1 MTATVPAARTIIAED
16 DVVTGT
22 AVRART
28 WLDAGELANW
38 CGGNGEV
45 LVPAFAPNA
54 TIAAGTAK
62 TWYFRVTPPGRAV
75 RRTWHLWLTGNAA
88 LEFKDT
94 ASATQNYII
103 ADSGTLLVYQE
114 DLSAKSAALQTIN
127 FTLTNAASSATV
139 TVLGVTC
146 FEAPRI
152 TLDGDAA
159 DLGVELTTLSVREPI
174 EARDYSSVG
183 GIARALT
190 SPQRRQYINIA
201 RPRTTTDAWST
212 TSGVLV
218 ALLVEVPILARKLL
232 PADTSGNVR
241 FAAYVSASDGAT
253 SGEIDITNSASGNN
267 VTITATTP
275 GTGWSWVTVDF
286 PADILCEDLAEASG
300 WPDGALLTVA
310 AKVLDIQFRR
320 SAGAGTFYV
329 ASIAAVGY

>member
-75 RRTWHLWLTGNAA
+75 RRTWHLWLSGNAA

-139 TVLGVTC
+139 TVLSVTC

-212 TSGVLV
+212 TSGTLV

-241 FAAYVSASDGAT
+241 FAVYV
-253 SGEIDITNSASGNN
+253 SASGNN

-300 WPDGALLTVA
+300 WPDGALLTA
-310 AKVLDIQFRR
+310 DPKTLSIQFRR
-320 SAGAGTFYV
+320 TAGAGTFYV
-329 ASIAAVGY
+329 ASIAAVEY

>member
-1 MTATVPAARTIIAED
+1 MTATVPAARTIIAEA
-16 DVVTGT
+16 DVVTGQ

-45 LVPAFAPNA
+45 LVPAFAPNFA
-54 TIAAGTAK
+54 IAAGSTA

-75 RRTWHLWLTGNAA
+75 RRTWHLWLSGNAV

-94 ASATQNYII
+94 SSATQNYII

-114 DLSAKSAALQTIN
+114 DLSAKSASLQTIN

-159 DLGVELTTLSVREPI
+159 DLGVELTTLQVREPI
-174 EARDYSSVG
+174 EARDYSSIVG
-183 GIARALT
+183 VALALA
-190 SPQRRQYINIA
+190 SPQRRQYFNIA

-212 TSGVLV
+212 TSGTF
-218 ALLVEVPILARKLL
+218 ASILLEVPILARKVYRT
-232 PADTSGNVR
+232 DTTGNVR

-253 SGEIDITNSASGNN
+253 SGEIRVTNNATTS
-267 VTITATTP
+267 TITIAATTP
-275 GTGWSWVTVDF
+275 GTGWSWVTGDF
-286 PADILCEDLAEASG
+286 AADILCEDLTQATG
-300 WPDGALLTVA
+300 WPSGALLTSVS
-310 AKVLDIQFRR
+310 KTLTIDIRR

-329 ASIAAVGY
+329 ATVAAVEY

>member
-1 MTATVPAARTIIAED
+1 MTATVPAARTVIAEA
-16 DVVTGT
+16 DVVTGQ

-45 LVPAFAPNA
+45 LVPAFAPNFA
-54 TIAAGTAK
+54 IAAGSAA

-75 RRTWHLWLTGNAA
+75 RRTWHLWLSGNAV

-94 ASATQNYII
+94 SSATQNYII

-159 DLGVELTTLSVREPI
+159 DLGVELTTLQVREPI
-174 EARDYSSVG
+174 EARDYSSIVG
-183 GIARALT
+183 VALALA
-190 SPQRRQYINIA
+190 SPQRRQYFNIA
-201 RPRTTTDAWST
+201 RPRTTADAWAT
-212 TSGVLV
+212 TSGTF
-218 ALLVEVPILARKLL
+218 ASILLEVPILARKVYRT
-232 PADTSGNVR
+232 DTTGNVR
-241 FAAYVSASDGAT
+241 FAVYVSASDGTT
-253 SGEIDITNSASGNN
+253 SGEIRVTNNATTS
-267 VTITATTP
+267 TITIAATTP
-275 GTGWSWVTVDF
+275 GTGWSWVTGDF
-286 PADILCEDLAEASG
+286 AADILCEDLTQATG
-300 WPDGALLTVA
+300 WPSGALLTSVS
-310 AKVLDIQFRR
+310 KTLTIDIRR

-329 ASIAAVGY
+329 ATVAAVEY

>member
-1 MTATVPAARTIIAED
+1 MTATVPAARTIIAEA
-16 DVVTGT
+16 DVVTGQ

-45 LVPAFAPNA
+45 LVPAFAPNFA
-54 TIAAGTAK
+54 LTAGSAA

-75 RRTWHLWLTGNAA
+75 RRTWHLWLSGNAV

-94 ASATQNYII
+94 SSATQNYII

-114 DLSAKSAALQTIN
+114 DLSAKSAALQAIN

-174 EARDYSSVG
+174 EARDYSSIVG
-183 GIARALT
+183 VALALA
-190 SPQRRQYINIA
+190 SPQRRQYFNIA
-201 RPRTTTDAWST
+201 RPRTTADAWAT
-212 TSGVLV
+212 TSGTLV
-218 ALLVEVPILARKLL
+218 DLLVEVPILARKLL
-232 PADTSGNVR
+232 PSDTTGNVR
-241 FAAYVSASDGAT
+241 FAAYVSASNGTT
-253 SGEIDITNSASGNN
+253 SGEIDITNSGSGNN

-286 PADILCEDLAEASG
+286 PADILCEDLTEASG

-310 AKVLDIQFRR
+310 AKVLSIQFRR

-329 ASIAAVGY
+329 ASIAAVEY